1 MWAQFFSHYVAF
13 GFGDTF
19 SGNNCYETRLTLA
32 DAPPL
37 DAGSL
42 MGVTFGVTRSSSMVV
57 KVLKVS
63 TECPRE

>member
-1 MWAQFFSHYVAF
+1 
-13 GFGDTF
+13 
-19 SGNNCYETRLTLA
+19 LA

>member
-1 MWAQFFSHYVAF
+1 VGAILFSLRGVRLR
-13 GFGDTF
+13 DTF
-19 SGNNCYETRLTLA
+19 SGNNWYETRLTLA

-42 MGVTFGVTRSSSMVV
+42 MGVTLGVTRSSSMVV

-63 TECPRE
+63 TACPRE

>member
-1 MWAQFFSHYVAF
+1 MGAILFSLRAF

-19 SGNNCYETRLTLA
+19 SGNNWYETRLTLA

-42 MGVTFGVTRSSSMVV
+42 MGVTLGVTRSSSMVV
-57 KVLKVS
+57 KVFESLDRV
-63 TECPRE
+63 PA

>member
-1 MWAQFFSHYVAF
+1 VWAQFFSHYVAF

-19 SGNNCYETRLTLA
+19 SGNNWIETRLTLA

-42 MGVTFGVTRSSSMVV
+42 MGVTFGVTRSSSMAVEIFESLDRV
-57 KVLKVS
+57 
-63 TECPRE
+63 PA